1 MDDSYE
7 YNSGPITRGA
17 EEVGYFFEKT
27 EAYEIG
33 DETLYSYT
41 LVSTKNCGRLYKV

>member
-33 DETLYSYT
+33 DETHYSY
-41 LVSTKNCGRLYKV
+41 SRW